1 MTATEPT
8 AQDRDDT
15 ADPQPA
21 VVSPADRESGSP
33 PRPLPVRAPLPE
45 PRESQAMPLLALHRA
60 LDHMVADIDRLA
72 EAGDLEGL
80 TAGFSALDEFLKA
93 ARDVRNHAEDNI
105 ADLMPQA
112 KVNLHDQFTLE
123 RHTNRNHKWQSEE
136 LLRHLVG
143 DTLVDP
149 DTGENVF
156 ERLVACVPFTPSLS
170 WRAGALR
177 QAGVDPD
184 EWREV
189 TSSRRTV
196 TVKAR
201 EVNTDA

>member
-1 MTATEPT
+1 MTDII
-8 AQDRDDT
+8 QDRDDT

-21 VVSPADRESGSP
+21 VVSPADRETGPP

-72 EAGDLEGL
+72 EAGDLDGL

-93 ARDVRNHAEDNI
+93 ARDVRNHAEDHI
-105 ADLMPQA
+105 CDLMPGRV
-112 KVNLHDQFTLE
+112 VNLHDQFTLE

-143 DTLVDP
+143 DQLVDP
-149 DTGENVF
+149 ETGENVF
-156 ERLVACVPFTPSLS
+156 DRLVACVPFTPSLS

-177 QAGVDPD
+177 QVGVDPD

-201 EVNTDA
+201 EEGT